1 MMAMSDRMNKADL
14 LEWIERWDLVN
25 ERQREEAARKTP
37 AEKFLELGH
46 LMAAADMFPM
56 SRRKPADDQVR
67 ELWLRL
73 HRRMTGRE

>member
-1 MMAMSDRMNKADL
+1 MSDRMNKADL
-14 LEWIERWDLVN
+14 LAWMERWALVN

-37 AEKFLELGH
+37 AQKFLELGN

-56 SRRKPADDQVR
+56 PRRKPADDEAR

-73 HRRMTGRE
+73 QRRMLGRE

>member
-1 MMAMSDRMNKADL
+1 MIAMSDRMNKADL
-14 LEWIERWDLVN
+14 LAWIERWDLVN

-56 SRRKPADDQVR
+56 SRRNPADDEAR
-67 ELWLRL
+67 ELWAQLQ
-73 HRRMTGRE
+73 RRMRGRE

>member
-14 LEWIERWDLVN
+14 RAWMDRWALVN

-56 SRRKPADDQVR
+56 SRRKPADDEAR
-67 ELWLRL
+67 ELWVRL
-73 HRRMTGRE
+73 HRRITGRE

>member
-1 MMAMSDRMNKADL
+1 MMAMSERMNKADL
-14 LEWIERWDLVN
+14 LEWIERWTLVN

-67 ELWLRL
+67 ELWLQL